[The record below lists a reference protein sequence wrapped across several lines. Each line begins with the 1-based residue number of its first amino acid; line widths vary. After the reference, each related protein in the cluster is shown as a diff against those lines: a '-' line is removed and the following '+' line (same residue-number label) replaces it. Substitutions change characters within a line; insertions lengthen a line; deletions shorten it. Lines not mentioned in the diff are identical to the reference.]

1 MALRILTWNLFHG
14 RSKPDTPR
22 DLLPEFAERLADWEW
37 DVALLQEVPPWWPV
51 PLARAAGA
59 SARMTLTARNLLL
72 PVRRLIAQRR
82 PDLAQSWGGGSN
94 AILVR
99 GQAIAEHRVRP
110 LRLFP
115 ERRAAHGVRLADG
128 MWVTNLHAQV
138 RVEAHARADLE
149 LAAATT
155 LAWAGGAP
163 AILGGDC
170 NLQGTLAVPGF
181 EHLAGNWVDHILGR
195 GVRATEPGRG
205 LERPTLDGGIFLS
218 DHRPLTVAVERVSTQ
233 PRSASAGRS
242 RAA

>member
-14 RSKPDTPR
+14 RSVPDTPR
-22 DLLPEFAERLADWEW
+22 ELLPEFAERLAGYEW

-59 SARMTLTARNLLL
+59 SARMTLTARNFLL
-72 PVRRLIAQRR
+72 PVRRLVAGSR
-82 PDLAQSWGGGSN
+82 PDVAKSWGGGSN

-99 GQAIAEHRVRP
+99 DQAIAEHESRP

-115 ERRAAHGVRLADG
+115 ERRVAHGVRLADG
-128 MWVTNLHAQV
+128 TWVTNLHAQV
-138 RVEAHARADLE
+138 RVEVHARADLE

-170 NLQGTLAVPGF
+170 NLQGDIAVSGF
-181 EHLAGNWVDHILGR
+181 EHLAGNWVDHIFGR
-195 GVRATEPGRG
+195 GVRAAGRGRG
-205 LERPTLDGGIFLS
+205 LDRPTIDGSFLA
-218 DHRPLTVAVERVSTQ
+218 DHRPLTVAVERV
-233 PRSASAGRS
+233 
-242 RAA
+242 AATAPS